1 MPFYKLIDA
10 HCHVFSNEFDDD
22 RLNVLQKAYKTGVIG
37 IIESALDLKTAFKV
51 LNELKKPST
60 NLKIYLAVGL
70 NPCCVTGYSFNEAY
84 SFIEANSSDI
94 TAIGEVGLDFYL
106 MQDSIGREKQI
117 SYFKRFISLS
127 KEMNLPI
134 IVHSRS
140 AGKYAIQIL
149 VEEKAEKVLLHAF
162 DGSFKSAKS
171 GVENGFFFSIPPS
184 ISYSVQKQKLV
195 EKLPLEQILLETDAP
210 SLSPYKNIRNTPE
223 NLIISLREVAKIKKI
238 DLTEVAETTFKNTVK
253 LFNIRNLS

>member
-1 MPFYKLIDA
+1 MPVYKIIDA
-10 HCHVFSNEFDDD
+10 HCHVFSNEFDED
-22 RLNVLQKAYKTGVIG
+22 RLNILRRAYEAGVIG
-37 IIESALDLKTAFKV
+37 IIESALDLKTALKV
-51 LNELKKPST
+51 LNELKKSST
-60 NLKIYLAVGL
+60 ILKIYLSVGL
-70 NPCCVTGYSFNEAY
+70 NPCCVTGNVFSEIC
-84 SFIEANSSDI
+84 SFIEENFSYL

-127 KEMNLPI
+127 KEVNLPI

-140 AGKYAIQIL
+140 AGKYAIEIL

-162 DGSFKSAKS
+162 DGSFKSAKV

-184 ISYSVQKQKLV
+184 IIYSVQKQKLV
-195 EKLPLEQILLETDAP
+195 EKLPLEQILLETDSP

-223 NLIISLREVAKIKKI
+223 NLIISLREVAKIKKT
-238 DLTEVAETTFKNTVK
+238 DLTEVAEITLKNTVK
-253 LFNIRNLS
+253 LFNIRNL

>member
-1 MPFYKLIDA
+1 MQVYKLIDS
-10 HCHVFSNEFDDD
+10 HCHIFSSEFDED
-22 RLNVLQKAYKTGVIG
+22 RLNILEKALEVGVVG
-37 IIESALDLKTAFKV
+37 IIESALDLKTALKI
-51 LNELKKPST
+51 LNEIKHPST
-60 NLKIYLAVGL
+60 NLKIYLSIGL
-70 NPCCVTGYSFNEAY
+70 NPCCITGHIFNETVG
-84 SFIEANSSDI
+84 FIEENLKNL

-127 KEMNLPI
+127 KEENLPI

-162 DGSFKSAKS
+162 DGSSKSAKL

-184 ISYSVQKQKLV
+184 ITYSIQKQKLV
-195 EKLPLEQILLETDAP
+195 EKLPLEQLLLETDSP
-210 SLSPYKNIRNTPE
+210 SLSPYRNIRNTPE
-223 NLIISLREVAKIKKI
+223 NLVISLREVARIKEV
-238 DLTEVAETTFKNTVK
+238 DLKDVAEITFKNTVK
-253 LFNIRNLS
+253 LFNIKSL